1 MGGDSHRER
10 KGQAAGD
17 GDRSQEQVL
26 LQGIRDQRD
35 VGRKPRPVDPRVDVV
50 EEYAGRHS
58 TTVKDAVIRLE
69 NVSKGFPGGANA
81 VIDLSLNIPDGQ
93 TCVLI
98 GPSGC
103 GKTTTL
109 RMINRLIE
117 PDAGRIL
124 VDGQDTRGVDPAA
137 LRLKMGYVIQ
147 NTGLF
152 PHMTVGDNVGTVPRL
167 WRWDKARISAR
178 VDELL
183 TLVGLEPGEYRERY
197 PHQLSGGQRQR
208 VGFARALGADPPILL
223 MDEPFGAVDRI
234 TRERLQH
241 EFINIQRSVRKT
253 VVFVTHDIDEAV
265 LVGDRI
271 CLMQMQ
277 AQVAQYDAP
286 EAFLTRPASPYVAE
300 FLGRERLV
308 RRMSVVTIDPKTLEP
323 AGGPRPDEPRVPLSS
338 SLTVAF
344 AAALTSPTERAA
356 VFEGDRYLGE
366 FTATSLLESLRR
378 ATAGGGDQV
387 ATGI

>member
-1 MGGDSHRER
+1 M
-10 KGQAAGD
+10 
-17 GDRSQEQVL
+17 
-26 LQGIRDQRD
+26 
-35 VGRKPRPVDPRVDVV
+35 
-50 EEYAGRHS
+50 
-58 TTVKDAVIRLE
+58 IRLE
-69 NVSKGFPGGANA
+69 NVSKGFPGGSSA
-81 VIDLSLNIPDGQ
+81 VSDLSLNIPDGQ

-109 RMINRLIE
+109 RMVNRLIE

-183 TLVGLEPGEYRERY
+183 TLVGLEPHEYRERY

-241 EFINIQRSVRKT
+241 EFINIQRAVRKT

-265 LVGDRI
+265 LVGDHI
-271 CLMQMQ
+271 CLFQMQ
-277 AQVAQYDAP
+277 AKVAQFDTP
-286 EAFLTRPASPYVAE
+286 EAILTHPASDYVAE

-308 RRMSVVTIDPKTLEP
+308 RRMSVVTIDPQTLEHP
-323 AGGPRPDEPRVPLSS
+323 SGPRHGEPHVAVNS
-338 SLTVAF
+338 SLTEAF
-344 AAALTSPTERAA
+344 AAALTSPTEAAA
-356 VFEGDRYLGE
+356 VFDQDRYIGT

-378 ATAGGGDQV
+378 AAAAGGDEV

>member
-1 MGGDSHRER
+1 
-10 KGQAAGD
+10 
-17 GDRSQEQVL
+17 
-26 LQGIRDQRD
+26 
-35 VGRKPRPVDPRVDVV
+35 
-50 EEYAGRHS
+50 
-58 TTVKDAVIRLE
+58 VIRLE
-69 NVSKGFPGGANA
+69 NISKQFAGGSNA
-81 VIDLSLNIPDGQ
+81 VRNLTLDIPDAQ

-109 RMINRLIE
+109 RMINRLID
-117 PDAGRIL
+117 PDGGRIL
-124 VDGQDTRGVDPAA
+124 VDGEDTRSTDPAA

-147 NTGLF
+147 QTGLF

-167 WRWDKARISAR
+167 WNWDRQRINKR

-183 TLVGLEPGEYRERY
+183 ELVGLPPREYRNRF

-241 EFINIQRSVRKT
+241 EFINIQRSMRKT

-265 LVGDRI
+265 MVGDRI
-271 CLMQMQ
+271 CLMKME
-277 AQVAQYDAP
+277 AEIAQYDTP
-286 EAFLTRPASPYVAE
+286 DQILTRPASAYVAE

-308 RRMSVVTIDPKTLEP
+308 RRMSVARIDPATLDHRAAGP
-323 AGGPRPDEPRVPLSS
+323 APGEPRIPLTSN
-338 SLTVAF
+338 LTEAF
-344 AAALTSPTERAA
+344 AAALGSPTEKAA
-356 VFEGDRYLGE
+356 VFDGERYVGA
-366 FTATSLLESLRR
+366 FTATSLLESLRG
-378 ATAGGGDQV
+378 ASAQGGERS
-387 ATGI
+387 ATGV

>member
-1 MGGDSHRER
+1 M
-10 KGQAAGD
+10 
-17 GDRSQEQVL
+17 
-26 LQGIRDQRD
+26 
-35 VGRKPRPVDPRVDVV
+35 
-50 EEYAGRHS
+50 
-58 TTVKDAVIRLE
+58 IRLE
-69 NVSKGFPGGANA
+69 NVTKQFPGGSNA
-81 VIDLSLNIPDGQ
+81 VLDLTLDIPTGQ

-109 RMINRLIE
+109 RMINRLTQ
-117 PDAGRIL
+117 PDRGRVLI
-124 VDGQDTRGVDPAA
+124 DGEDTQGVDPAQ

-147 NTGLF
+147 QTGLF
-152 PHMTVGDNVGTVPRL
+152 PHMTVGENVGTVPRL
-167 WRWDKARISAR
+167 WQWDKTRIKAR
-178 VDELL
+178 VEELMV
-183 TLVGLEPGEYRERY
+183 LVGLDPAEYRDRY

-271 CLMQMQ
+271 CLLKMQ
-277 AQVAQYDAP
+277 AQIAQYDTP
-286 EAFLTRPASPYVAE
+286 DRILMRPASEYVAE

-308 RRMSVVTIDPKTLEP
+308 RRMSVVQIDPRTLEQLESR
-323 AGGPRPDEPRVPLSS
+323 PRPDEPRVPLASTLS
-338 SLTVAF
+338 EAF
-344 AAALTSPTERAA
+344 AAALASPTEHVA
-356 VFEGDRYLGE
+356 VYEGARYLGD
-366 FTATSLLESLRR
+366 FTATSLLESLRL
-378 ATAGGGDQV
+378 AGAEGGEQV
-387 ATGI
+387 DAGV

>member
-1 MGGDSHRER
+1 
-10 KGQAAGD
+10 
-17 GDRSQEQVL
+17 
-26 LQGIRDQRD
+26 
-35 VGRKPRPVDPRVDVV
+35 
-50 EEYAGRHS
+50 
-58 TTVKDAVIRLE
+58 VIRLE
-69 NVSKGFPGGANA
+69 NVSKEFARGSNA
-81 VIDLSLNIPDGQ
+81 VRELTLEIPSAQ

-117 PDAGRIL
+117 PDSGRIL
-124 VDGQDTRGVDPAA
+124 IDGEDTSTTDPAK

-147 NTGLF
+147 STGLF

-167 WRWDKARISAR
+167 WDWESQRIKTR

-183 TLVGLEPGEYRERY
+183 ELVGLDPHEYRNRY

-234 TRERLQH
+234 TRERLQQ
-241 EFINIQRSVRKT
+241 EFIRIQRSMRKT

-265 LVGDRI
+265 MVGDRI
-271 CLMQMQ
+271 CLLQMQ
-277 AQVAQYDAP
+277 AQIAQYDTP
-286 EAFLTRPASPYVAE
+286 EAILTRPASEYVAE

-308 RRMSVVTIDPKTLEP
+308 RRMAVVQIDPTALVHP
-323 AGGPRPDEPRVPLSS
+323 ASGPAAGEPRIPLTSTLS
-338 SLTVAF
+338 EAF

-356 VFEGDRYLGE
+356 VFDGERYLGE

-378 ATAGGGDQV
+378 AGDAGGGNV
-387 ATGI
+387 AAGI

>member
-1 MGGDSHRER
+1 M
-10 KGQAAGD
+10 
-17 GDRSQEQVL
+17 
-26 LQGIRDQRD
+26 
-35 VGRKPRPVDPRVDVV
+35 
-50 EEYAGRHS
+50 
-58 TTVKDAVIRLE
+58 IRLE
-69 NVSKGFPGGANA
+69 NVSKGFPGGSSA
-81 VIDLSLNIPDGQ
+81 VSDLSLNIPDGQ

-183 TLVGLEPGEYRERY
+183 TLVGLEPHEYRERY

-241 EFINIQRSVRKT
+241 EFINIQRAVRKT

-265 LVGDRI
+265 LVGDHI
-271 CLMQMQ
+271 CLFQMQ
-277 AQVAQYDAP
+277 AKVAQFDTP
-286 EAFLTRPASPYVAE
+286 EAILTHPASDYVAE

-308 RRMSVVTIDPKTLEP
+308 RRMSVVTIDPQTLEHP
-323 AGGPRPDEPRVPLSS
+323 SGPRHGEPHVAVNS
-338 SLTVAF
+338 SLTEAF
-344 AAALTSPTERAA
+344 AAALTSPTEAAA
-356 VFEGDRYLGE
+356 VFDQDRYIGT

-378 ATAGGGDQV
+378 AAAAGGDEV

>member
-1 MGGDSHRER
+1 M
-10 KGQAAGD
+10 
-17 GDRSQEQVL
+17 
-26 LQGIRDQRD
+26 
-35 VGRKPRPVDPRVDVV
+35 
-50 EEYAGRHS
+50 
-58 TTVKDAVIRLE
+58 IRLE
-69 NVSKGFPGGANA
+69 NVTKQFPGGSNA
-81 VIDLSLNIPDGQ
+81 VLDLTLDIPTGQ

-117 PDAGRIL
+117 PDRGRVLI
-124 VDGQDTRGVDPAA
+124 DGEDTHGVDPAA
-137 LRLKMGYVIQ
+137 LRLRMGYVIQ
-147 NTGLF
+147 QTGLF
-152 PHMTVGDNVGTVPRL
+152 PHMTVGENVGTVPRL
-167 WRWDKARISAR
+167 WKWDKARIKSR
-178 VDELL
+178 IEELMV
-183 TLVGLEPGEYRERY
+183 LVGLDPAQYRDRY

-241 EFINIQRSVRKT
+241 EFINIQRSMRKT

-271 CLMQMQ
+271 CLLKMQ
-277 AQVAQYDAP
+277 AEIAQYDTP
-286 EAFLTRPASPYVAE
+286 ERILTRPASEYVAE

-308 RRMSVVTIDPKTLEP
+308 RRMSVVQIDSETLERRESE
-323 AGGPRPDEPRVPLSS
+323 PRADEPRVPLSS
-338 SLTVAF
+338 TLSEAF
-344 AAALTSPTERAA
+344 AAALASPTEHVA
-356 VFEGDRYLGE
+356 VYDGGRYMGT

-378 ATAGGGDQV
+378 AGTDGGEQV
-387 ATGI
+387 ATGV

>member
-1 MGGDSHRER
+1 
-10 KGQAAGD
+10 
-17 GDRSQEQVL
+17 
-26 LQGIRDQRD
+26 
-35 VGRKPRPVDPRVDVV
+35 
-50 EEYAGRHS
+50 
-58 TTVKDAVIRLE
+58 VIRLE
-69 NVSKGFPGGANA
+69 NVSKQFPGGSNA
-81 VIDLSLNIPDGQ
+81 VRDLSLDIADAQ

-109 RMINRLIE
+109 RMINRLID
-117 PDAGRIL
+117 PDGGRIL
-124 VDGQDTRGVDPAA
+124 VDGEDTRGVDPPA
-137 LRLKMGYVIQ
+137 LRLRMGYVIQ
-147 NTGLF
+147 QTGLF

-167 WRWDKARISAR
+167 WKWDHARIKKR

-183 TLVGLEPGEYRERY
+183 TLVGLDPGVYRDRY

-241 EFINIQRSVRKT
+241 EFINIQRTLSKT

-265 LVGDRI
+265 MVGDRI
-271 CLMQMQ
+271 CLMKMQ
-277 AQVAQYDAP
+277 AEVAQYDTP
-286 EAFLTRPASPYVAE
+286 ERILTQPASEYVAE

-308 RRMSVVTIDPKTLEP
+308 RRMSVVRIHAQTLDHREKGP
-323 AGGPRPDEPRVPLSS
+323 APGEPRIA
-338 SLTVAF
+338 LTSTLTEAF

-356 VFEGDRYLGE
+356 VFDGDRYVGA

-378 ATAGGGDQV
+378 ATTEGGEQV

>member
-1 MGGDSHRER
+1 
-10 KGQAAGD
+10 
-17 GDRSQEQVL
+17 
-26 LQGIRDQRD
+26 
-35 VGRKPRPVDPRVDVV
+35 
-50 EEYAGRHS
+50 
-58 TTVKDAVIRLE
+58 VIRLE
-69 NVSKGFPGGANA
+69 NVNKEFARGSNA
-81 VIDLSLNIPDGQ
+81 VRDLTLDIPSGQ

-109 RMINRLIE
+109 RMINRLID
-117 PDAGRIL
+117 PDSGRIL
-124 VDGQDTRGVDPAA
+124 IDGEDTSGEDPAK

-147 NTGLF
+147 HTGLF

-167 WRWDKARISAR
+167 WNWDRARIKAR

-183 TLVGLEPGEYRERY
+183 ELVGLDPHEYRGRY

-234 TRERLQH
+234 TRERLQQ
-241 EFINIQRSVRKT
+241 EFIHIQRSMRKT

-265 LVGDRI
+265 MVGDRI
-271 CLMQMQ
+271 CLLEMQ
-277 AQVAQYDAP
+277 ARIAQYDTP
-286 EAFLTRPASPYVAE
+286 EAILTRPASDYVAE

-308 RRMSVVTIDPKTLEP
+308 RRMSVVQIDHETLEHTAPGP
-323 AGGPRPDEPRVPLSS
+323 AADEPRVPLSS
-338 SLTVAF
+338 TLSEAF
-344 AAALTSPTERAA
+344 AAALTSPTERVA
-356 VFEGDRYLGE
+356 VFEGERFVGM

-378 ATAGGGDQV
+378 ASAAGGGKV

>member
-1 MGGDSHRER
+1 
-10 KGQAAGD
+10 
-17 GDRSQEQVL
+17 
-26 LQGIRDQRD
+26 
-35 VGRKPRPVDPRVDVV
+35 
-50 EEYAGRHS
+50 
-58 TTVKDAVIRLE
+58 VIRLE
-69 NVSKGFPGGANA
+69 NVTKQFPGGSNA
-81 VIDLSLNIPDGQ
+81 VLDLTLDIPTGK

-117 PDAGRIL
+117 PDRGRVLI
-124 VDGQDTRGVDPAA
+124 DGEDTTGVDPAQ

-147 NTGLF
+147 QTGLF

-167 WRWDKARISAR
+167 WQWDKARIKAR
-178 VDELL
+178 VEELL
-183 TLVGLEPGEYRERY
+183 QLVGLDPAEYRDRY

-241 EFINIQRSVRKT
+241 EFINIQRSMRKT

-265 LVGDRI
+265 MVGDRI
-271 CLMQMQ
+271 CLLQMQ
-277 AQVAQYDAP
+277 AQIAQYDTP
-286 EAFLTRPASPYVAE
+286 DRILTRPASAYVAE

-308 RRMSVVTIDPKTLEP
+308 RRMSVVQIDQRTLEP
-323 AGGPRPDEPRVPLSS
+323 RAAEPRADEPHVPLSS
-338 SLTVAF
+338 TLTEAF
-344 AAALTSPTERAA
+344 AAALASPTEHAA
-356 VFEGDRYLGE
+356 VYDGERYVGT

-378 ATAGGGDQV
+378 ASIEGGEQV
-387 ATGI
+387 ATGV

>member
-1 MGGDSHRER
+1 M
-10 KGQAAGD
+10 
-17 GDRSQEQVL
+17 
-26 LQGIRDQRD
+26 
-35 VGRKPRPVDPRVDVV
+35 
-50 EEYAGRHS
+50 
-58 TTVKDAVIRLE
+58 IRLE
-69 NVSKGFPGGANA
+69 NVTKQFPGGSNA
-81 VIDLSLNIPDGQ
+81 VLDLTLDIATAQ

-117 PDAGRIL
+117 PDRGRVLI
-124 VDGQDTRGVDPAA
+124 DGEDTHGIDPAQ

-147 NTGLF
+147 QTGLF
-152 PHMTVGDNVGTVPRL
+152 PHMTVGENVGTVPRL
-167 WRWDKARISAR
+167 WQWDKARIKAR
-178 VDELL
+178 VEELL
-183 TLVGLEPGEYRERY
+183 QLVGLDPAQYRDRY

-241 EFINIQRSVRKT
+241 EFINIQRSMRKT

-271 CLMQMQ
+271 CLLKMQ
-277 AQVAQYDAP
+277 AEIAQYDTP
-286 EAFLTRPASPYVAE
+286 ERILTRPASAYVAE

-308 RRMSVVTIDPKTLEP
+308 RRMSVVQIDPSTLERREQE
-323 AGGPRPDEPRVPLSS
+323 PRADEPRMPVSSTLSE
-338 SLTVAF
+338 AF
-344 AAALTSPTERAA
+344 AAALASPTERAPIY
-356 VFEGDRYLGE
+356 EGERYLGD

-378 ATAGGGDQV
+378 AGTDGGERV